1 MTGYRKRMQL
11 DIPQVFSVKA
21 YFDYIFKDLK
31 FDIDKHVEKKYHESE
46 EFKIL
51 KNIYR
56 DLEKNKL

>member
-51 KNIYR
+51 KKYI
-56 DLEKNKL
+56 